1 MNKVDLL
8 PFKYLQT
15 RHTSFW
21 YDWVIIFQNNGRKH
35 TSITG
40 SDASHI
46 TARWTLAH
54 VRLSELSSS
63 THYRGARW
71 VKRIMYLKPHAN
83 GLIVGQQLLTLLDV
97 AHPVA
102 WCCVFGSCCAN
113 FETDQ
118 TFSYVQTDATTPNNV
133 ASVCTGLYGQQLF
146 SVSSYVLK

>member
-8 PFKYLQT
+8 PFKYLHKLDT
-15 RHTSFW
+15 LLCGTTELSFSRTMAAN
-21 YDWVIIFQNNGRKH
+21 IH
-35 TSITG
+35 PITG

-54 VRLSELSSS
+54 VRLSELSTS

-83 GLIVGQQLLTLLDV
+83 GLNIVGQQLLTLLDV

-102 WCCVFGSCCAN
+102 WCCVFGSCCAK

-118 TFSYVQTDATTPNNV
+118 TFSYVQTDATTANNV
-133 ASVCTGLYGQQLF
+133 ASVCTGLYGQKLF
-146 SVSSYVLK
+146 SVSS